1 MTIRLEF
8 QDAYRQQFEAEVVDL
23 RRLPAGPVVVLD
35 RSCFYPASGGQLHDL
50 GQLAGVAVAAV
61 AVEQGVVL
69 HRLAAVPPFGVGDR
83 VAGQIDWARRYDQ
96 MQQHSGQ
103 HLLSQLIHRLYS
115 YETVA
120 VHFGS
125 EESTL
130 DLDCAELSPA
140 ALAEIEEAANQLAC
154 RALAIRSYFV
164 DEQAAAAL
172 PLRRPPQVTG
182 PIRIVEIDGYDYSAC
197 GGTHVHTTA
206 ELTPLKLIRQERR
219 RGQSRLTFLC
229 GLRAWRDYAEKHR
242 LLAAAA
248 SLCSTEL
255 AAVPAAVQ
263 RLQLQNQM
271 LFAQSQRLQEQLL
284 VRRAAEL
291 AVQAVPV
298 GSWAVVAFLSDED
311 SPETLKELALR
322 ICQSPQTVGLLVS
335 TADGRLTAVFAR
347 SDDVQLHMGE
357 LLRAVLALFGGRGGG
372 RPELA
377 QGGGVAPS
385 AAAELLVQA
394 RQLLAQKAG

>member
-23 RRLPAGPVVVLD
+23 RPLPAGAVVVLD
-35 RSCFYPASGGQLHDL
+35 CSCFYPASGGQLHDL
-50 GQLAGVAVAAV
+50 GQLAGVAVAEV

-69 HRLAAVPPFGVGDR
+69 HRLAAAPPFVVGDR

-103 HLLSQLIHRLYS
+103 HLLSQLIHRLYGH
-115 YETVA
+115 ETVA

-130 DLDCAELSPA
+130 DLDCSELSPA
-140 ALAEIEEAANQLAC
+140 ALTEIEEAANQLAC
-154 RALAIRSYFV
+154 QALAIRSYFV
-164 DEQAAAAL
+164 DEPTAAAL

-182 PIRIVEIDGYDYSAC
+182 PIRIVEIEGYDYSAC

-248 SLCSTEL
+248 SLFNTEL

-263 RLQLQNQM
+263 RLQRQQQL
-271 LFAQSQRLQEQLL
+271 LVAQSQLLQEQLL

-291 AVQAVPV
+291 TAQAVPV
-298 GSWAVVAFLSDED
+298 GSWAVVEFLSDED
-311 SPETLKELALR
+311 SPETLKELAAHIR
-322 ICQSPQTVGLLVS
+322 QSPQTVGLLVS
-335 TADGRLTAVFAR
+335 TANGRLTALFAR
-347 SDDVQLHMGE
+347 SDDLQLHMGE

-377 QGGGVAPS
+377 QGGGVDVS

-394 RQLLAQKAG
+394 RQLLAQRAG